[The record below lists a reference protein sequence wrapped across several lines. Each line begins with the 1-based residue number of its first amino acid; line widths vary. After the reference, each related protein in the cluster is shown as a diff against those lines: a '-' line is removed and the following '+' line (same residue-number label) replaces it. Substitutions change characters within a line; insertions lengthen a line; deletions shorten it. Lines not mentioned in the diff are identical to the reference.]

1 MIDDPRQESGGR
13 RLLGKD
19 WPPEARL
26 IGAYLL
32 SGPISNRIGCFH
44 LEIAELAE
52 QTAIPAEK
60 LNAAVAFLARDG
72 YLLHDAATGWVWLP
86 EALIQHPFT
95 DSDDVRKTLPELA
108 AVPRDVIFRAELVQ
122 AFRASADRPGT
133 ARPVDTGWLGGLI
146 GDDRAADLAV
156 RLSAAND
163 RMRHQL
169 PGLPSLAPAHLQPIA
184 QGMINILD
192 YLRRCRTFLFGL
204 VDSRALH
211 MLGIL
216 FVVLAIV
223 FVVFPGI
230 DLGVAGWFY
239 VPPRHFTLGE
249 TLVGRVF
256 DGEVHYAME
265 WFLVLLVGAFLY
277 GLIRKRTFWNLTPKN
292 FLFVALTI
300 GLGAGLV
307 TNVVFKDS
315 WGRARPSS
323 VLEFGG
329 PKQFSPAFMRS
340 TQCDR
345 NCSFV
350 SGDASLAASF
360 LAFAVIAERNRRRW
374 WVGLGAFTA
383 LVGLMRMGR
392 GSHFLSDVVFAV
404 IFTVMIMLVL
414 ERLIL
419 DGRWRDWPRW
429 RGSVDRG

>member
-1 MIDDPRQESGGR
+1 MMDDGRQESGGR
-13 RLLGKD
+13 RLVGQY

-32 SGPISNRIGCFH
+32 SGPISNRIGCFR
-44 LEIAELAE
+44 LDIGELAE
-52 QTAIPAEK
+52 QTEIPAEK
-60 LNAAVAFLARDG
+60 LSAAITFLVQDG
-72 YLLHDAATGWVWLP
+72 YLRHDTATGWVWLP
-86 EALIQHPFT
+86 AALVQRPFT
-95 DSDDVRKTLPELA
+95 DSDDVRQTLPELA
-108 AVPRDVIFRAELVQ
+108 AVPRDVIFRSELVQ

-133 ARPVDTGWLGGLI
+133 ARAVDTGWLGGLI
-146 GDDRAADLAV
+146 GDDRAADLAA
-156 RLSAAND
+156 RMSAAND

-169 PGLPSLAPAHLQPIA
+169 PGLPSVTPTHLQPIA
-184 QGMINILD
+184 QGMINIVD
-192 YLRRCRTFLFGL
+192 YLRRCRMFLFDL
-204 VDSRALH
+204 VDSRALRV
-211 MLGIL
+211 LGIL

-265 WFLVLLVGAFLY
+265 WFIVLMVGVFLY

-329 PKQFSPAFMRS
+329 TKQFSPAFMRA
-340 TQCDR
+340 TQCDK

-374 WVGLGAFTA
+374 WIGLGAFTA

-419 DGRWRDWPRW
+419 GGRWRDWPRW